1 MTEFEYLKNCY
12 ITTVQFGL
20 LANTAPEELRN
31 GNEILHKF
39 CENFV
44 DGSNYGENEKHLM
57 KLELQ
62 LTKECLSK
70 EIDAH
75 YKNK

>member
-20 LANTAPEELRN
+20 SANTAPEELKK
-31 GNEILHKF
+31 GNEILYKF

-44 DGSNYGENEKHLM
+44 DGSNYGENEKYLM
-57 KLELQ
+57 KLDLQ
-62 LTKECLSK
+62 LTKECLSQ
-70 EIDAH
+70 EIDAY